1 MQDIAEKKAEKEI
14 NRLIRKSNVQ
24 KAIEECEKFVL
35 GNPDNAR
42 MRIRLGDLYME
53 WHLDIK
59 QVKQY
64 VDEAITQYQIA
75 SESLGDNGEIYYK
88 IGFALY
94 YKGELDKAMNYFNLA
109 INNNANK
116 VRQICHSIS
125 DNIISP

>member
-14 NRLIRKSNVQ
+14 NKLIRKSNVQ

-35 GNPDNAR
+35 SNPDNAR
-42 MRIRLGDLYME
+42 MRIRLGDLYMD

-88 IGFALY
+88 IGF
-94 YKGELDKAMNYFNLA
+94 G
-109 INNNANK
+109 NNK
-116 VRQICHSIS
+116 WRK
-125 DNIISP
+125 